1 MNMFSQALLL
11 NYIRASV
18 SNIYDLQGML
28 DSQFAQIQVL
38 QDASNPNF
46 VMDVITIF
54 CNDAERIMLELNN
67 YL

>member
-1 MNMFSQALLL
+1 MTFSTCFCQALVGNL
-11 NYIRASV
+11 SQT
-18 SNIYDLQGML
+18 YDLQGML

-46 VMDVITIF
+46 VAEVIMIF
-54 CNDAERIMLELNN
+54 CKDAERIILEMNN

>member
-1 MNMFSQALLL
+1 MLGQLSQT
-11 NYIRASV
+11 
-18 SNIYDLQGML
+18 YDLQGML

-46 VMDVITIF
+46 VTEVITIF
-54 CNDAERIMLELNN
+54 CNDAERIILELNN